1 MTLFTKENCGKC
13 DNIKRTFDLKKLGI
27 EVEVI
32 TQDDSEVL
40 AHLAWQEL
48 IELVERGTLPILVLD
63 DSSYIKYELP
73 IRRYIEKNLLSP
85 GSH

>member
-1 MTLFTKENCGKC
+1 MTLFTKEDCGKC

-32 TQDDSEVL
+32 KQDDSDVL
-40 AHLAWQEL
+40 AHLAWHEL
-48 IELVERGTLPILVLD
+48 IELVERGALPILVLD
-63 DSSYIKYELP
+63 DSSHIKYELP

>member
-13 DNIKRTFDLKKLGI
+13 DNIKSTFDLKKLGI

-32 TQDDSEVL
+32 KQDDAEVL
-40 AHLAWQEL
+40 AHLAWH
-48 IELVERGTLPILVLD
+48 ELVELAEKGALPILVLD
-63 DSSYIKYELP
+63 DSSHINYELP

-85 GSH
+85 ESH